1 MQEIEQL
8 IYNFTVQCFGFT
20 KSLNKELPQVDT
32 RELKEKS
39 GTVSI
44 KFLLALKSKENTDFS
59 SNLKKSYESL
69 ITSISLLQ
77 NINCSSIASLE
88 EEKKTLITKSEIL
101 LVKFKVIIGKV
112 IY

>member
-8 IYNFTVQCFGFT
+8 IYNFTIQCIGFT
-20 KSLNKELPQVDT
+20 KSLNKKFPQVDT

-44 KFLLALKSKENTDFS
+44 KFQLALKSIENDDFS
-59 SNLKKSYESL
+59 GNLKKSYDSL
-69 ITSISLLQ
+69 TISNQLIQ
-77 NINCSSIASLE
+77 NIDCSNIVSLE
-88 EEKKTLITKSEIL
+88 KEKETLIIKSEAL
-101 LVKFKVIIGKV
+101 LIKYKEIIEKL